1 MLIPLHYRSP
11 AAEQLIKT
19 LAGMLDISNGNAR
32 QMTLALKGLSQL
44 APADYVKRVFD
55 KNIEKLIGL
64 AESNNL
70 AQEEEKNLKNL
81 EILMAVN
88 SAIDL
93 TDPSVTTKYR
103 QSREEL
109 LLRLV
114 APLLAGPSLFQKKGY
129 KYLNETLEAAP
140 NSLYL

>member
-1 MLIPLHYRSP
+1 
-11 AAEQLIKT
+11 
-19 LAGMLDISNGNAR
+19 
-32 QMTLALKGLSQL
+32 
-44 APADYVKRVFD
+44 
-55 KNIEKLIGL
+55 
-64 AESNNL
+64 
-70 AQEEEKNLKNL
+70 
-81 EILMAVN
+81 MAVN

-93 TDPSVTTKYR
+93 ADPSVTTKYR

>member
-1 MLIPLHYRSP
+1 
-11 AAEQLIKT
+11 
-19 LAGMLDISNGNAR
+19 MLDISSGNAR
-32 QMTLALKGLSQL
+32 QMTLAIKGLSRL

-64 AESNNL
+64 AESATL
-70 AQEEEKNLKNL
+70 PTEEEKNLKNL

-88 SAIDL
+88 CAIDL
-93 TDPSVTTKYR
+93 ADPTVTTKYR

-114 APLLAGPSLFQKKGY
+114 APLLASPALFQKKGY

-140 NSLYL
+140 NSLYLEVLEVVEAAGKV